1 MKTYRVG
8 MDVFQI
14 LYFEF
19 DAETPEEAEEKAYEE
34 FAQMNE
40 GDFSLH
46 GDVFE
51 TEELED
57 EE

>member
-8 MDVFQI
+8 MDVCQT
-14 LYFEF
+14 LYLEI
-19 DAETPEEAEEKAYEE
+19 DAETLEEAEEKAYEE
-34 FAQMNE
+34 FAQMKQ
-40 GDFSLH
+40 GDFSLY
-46 GDVFE
+46 GDIFE